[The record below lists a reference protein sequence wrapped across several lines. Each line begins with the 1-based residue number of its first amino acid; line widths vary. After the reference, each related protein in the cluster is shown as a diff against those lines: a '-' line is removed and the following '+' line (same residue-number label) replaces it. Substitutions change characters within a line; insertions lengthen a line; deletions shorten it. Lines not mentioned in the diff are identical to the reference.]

1 MRKRLSYVL
10 CPKCEVYTFQKILL
24 TRVHDDHRTLRK
36 RECESCNHRWNTIQD
51 PEQTVDDI
59 TERKFLGR
67 GYEAYN

>member
-1 MRKRLSYVL
+1 MRKRLSYVV
-10 CPKCEVYTFQKILL
+10 CPKCEVYTFQKVLF

-36 RECESCNHRWNTIQD
+36 RECEICNHRWNTIQD

>member
-1 MRKRLSYVL
+1 MRKRLSYVV
-10 CPKCEVYTFQKILL
+10 CPKCEVYTFQKVLF

-67 GYEAYN
+67 GV